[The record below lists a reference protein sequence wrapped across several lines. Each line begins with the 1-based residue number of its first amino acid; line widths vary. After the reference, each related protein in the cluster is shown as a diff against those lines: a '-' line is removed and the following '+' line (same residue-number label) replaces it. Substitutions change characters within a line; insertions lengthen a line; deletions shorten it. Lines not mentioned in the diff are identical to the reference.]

1 MVRTKTKTMNTTT
14 NTTMNRG
21 LTVFKLKRKRCSIIA
36 GPRYSGPGTSRPI
49 AAADT
54 STVATSTI
62 ATSLTCTTAT
72 ATNSTSTSALDRQV
86 ANRVR
91 EEKKVKKRYLGLG
104 IEPEGAVLPSGAVDS
119 KKKKRKGTM
128 TTGAGSGTGILESK
142 KSGGSMEAGEVG
154 PRKRLRRRSRNQN
167 QGQRACN
174 IQDGVDSDTL
184 NMETIDTSRRGDTD
198 TLDLSATSE
207 KTLVDVGQDESH
219 SGETRA
225 NGSGGTSKSGVF
237 LSSSR
242 FSKTSLICG
251 CTCTTHEKFDDSTSH
266 GLDIIGTLKRRL
278 YGSCAQLVASRARER
293 EVQKRLEVQEW
304 KFGIMKKRYEKV
316 RKDNELLMKRV
327 EELKKLEGN
336 RKRRMEEVIEEE
348 QEKLVVEIL
357 LEVD

>member
-1 MVRTKTKTMNTTT
+1 MITINTTT
-14 NTTMNRG
+14 TTTMNTTMNRR
-21 LTVFKLKRKRCSIIA
+21 LTIFKLKRKRCSTIA
-36 GPRYSGPGTSRPI
+36 DSRDSGLGTSYFT

-54 STVATSTI
+54 ATVTTSTA
-62 ATSLTCTTAT
+62 ATASTNFTCTTAT
-72 ATNSTSTSALDRQV
+72 ATNSTSISVLDHQV
-86 ANRVR
+86 ADRVR
-91 EEKKVKKRYLGLG
+91 ERREKMKRRGDIY
-104 IEPEGAVLPSGAVDS
+104 
-119 KKKKRKGTM
+119 
-128 TTGAGSGTGILESK
+128 TGAGTGTDTLLESEELGP
-142 KSGGSMEAGEVG
+142 GGSSEAR
-154 PRKRLRRRSRNQN
+154 PSKRLRRHSRNRSQSQSTHDN
-167 QGQRACN
+167 Q
-174 IQDGVDSDTL
+174 VDVNSDIL
-184 NMETIDTSRRGDTD
+184 NTKTTDTSSRSDTD

-219 SGETRA
+219 GGETRA

>member
-1 MVRTKTKTMNTTT
+1 MITINTTT
-14 NTTMNRG
+14 TTTMNTTMNRR
-21 LTVFKLKRKRCSIIA
+21 LTIFKLKRKRCSTIA
-36 GPRYSGPGTSRPI
+36 DSRDSGLGTSYFT

-54 STVATSTI
+54 ATVTTSTA
-62 ATSLTCTTAT
+62 ATASTNFTCTTAT
-72 ATNSTSTSALDRQV
+72 ATNSTSISVLDHQV
-86 ANRVR
+86 ADRVR
-91 EEKKVKKRYLGLG
+91 EEKKVMKRRGDIHVY
-104 IEPEGAVLPSGAVDS
+104 
-119 KKKKRKGTM
+119 
-128 TTGAGSGTGILESK
+128 TGAGTDTMLESEELGP
-142 KSGGSMEAGEVG
+142 GGSSEAR
-154 PRKRLRRRSRNQN
+154 PSKRLRLHSRNRSQSTHDN
-167 QGQRACN
+167 Q
-174 IQDGVDSDTL
+174 VDVNSDIL
-184 NMETIDTSRRGDTD
+184 NTNTIGTSRRGDTD

-219 SGETRA
+219 GGETRA
-225 NGSGGTSKSGVF
+225 NGSGWTSKSGVF

-251 CTCTTHEKFDDSTSH
+251 YTCTTHENFDDSTSH
-266 GLDIIGTLKRRL
+266 GLDIIDTLKKRL

-304 KFGIMKKRYEKV
+304 KFGLMKKRYEKV

>member
-1 MVRTKTKTMNTTT
+1 MNTTM

-21 LTVFKLKRKRCSIIA
+21 LTIIKLKRKRCSTIA
-36 GPRYSGPGTSRPI
+36 DPRYSGPGASRFTAAS
-49 AAADT
+49 AAAVTT
-54 STVATSTI
+54 STVATAFTST
-62 ATSLTCTTAT
+62 TPTT
-72 ATNSTSTSALDRQV
+72 NPTSTSVLNYQV
-86 ANRVR
+86 ADRAR
-91 EEKKVKKRYLGLG
+91 ERREKVKRCLGLG
-104 IEPEGAVLPSGAVDS
+104 IEPGRMV
-119 KKKKRKGTM
+119 KRRRDIYTGTR
-128 TTGAGSGTGILESK
+128 TETGTGTILESEELGL
-142 KSGGSMEAGEVG
+142 GGSSEA
-154 PRKRLRRRSRNQN
+154 RSSKRLRRHSRNQSQN
-167 QGQRACN
+167 QSTRS
-174 IQDGVDSDTL
+174 IQVGVYDDIMDMKAT
-184 NMETIDTSRRGDTD
+184 DTSRRGDTD

-219 SGETRA
+219 SGETRV
-225 NGSGGTSKSGVF
+225 NSSRSNSKSGVS

-242 FSKTSLICG
+242 LFKPSLICG
-251 CTCTTHEKFDDSTSH
+251 CTCTTHENFDNSTSH
-266 GLDIIGTLKRRL
+266 ELDIIGTLKRRL

-316 RKDNELLMKRV
+316 RKDNELLMKKM